1 VQKLHDAVLLMGDA
15 ALEIATALSAFTKEE
30 LSDGE
35 FKRPGD
41 PKPVV
46 VEPTIAGTGTGLVE
60 PAPRRMNIKAAEPL
74 TAERFHGLVTPSS
87 IEMWVLACCD
97 EWDAHHMGGYNSP
110 KKKKPTPKAA
120 ELYASFEGWCRATDT
135 PCQTQKSFSRAF
147 NKTVWKDRVTVHGR
161 GPGHPVE
168 EKSYVTGKVLSSG
181 STERRRASRKNA
193 KRRGFDL
200 EHWSKMVRSVR
211 MEKLKIGRPE
221 LARMLQVSTDSVNQ
235 WEAGVCFATSDHRQ
249 MLEVIANSMSGVEAR
264 AWKKPA

>member
-1 VQKLHDAVLLMGDA
+1 VNVQKLQDAVKLLGDA
-15 ALEIATALSAFTKEE
+15 ALDIATALSAFTVEE
-30 LSDGE
+30 LSEGE

-46 VEPTIAGTGTGLVE
+46 VE

-87 IEMWVLACCD
+87 IEMWVLACCEYPD
-97 EWDAHHMGGYNSP
+97 KWAAHHSGGYRSP

-181 STERRRASRKNA
+181 STKRRRASRKNA

-211 MEKLKIGRPE
+211 LEELKIGRTE

-235 WEAGVCFATSDHRQ
+235 WEAGICFATSEHRQ